1 MTTREFTIAFELAI
15 GLFALY
21 LFVRRFAR
29 MMRADDARHES
40 ETQQQDEQKRDP
52 TDGDNPE
59 AGSGG

>member
-29 MMRADDARHES
+29 MMRADDARREA
-40 ETQQQDEQKRDP
+40 ETTQEDEP
-52 TDGDNPE
+52 TDGDGPDV
-59 AGSGG
+59 GSV